1 MCSWSKL
8 PRLFNGD
15 TSVADSSSVI
25 VIAHRGASGE
35 RPEHTLESY
44 QRAIEQGAD
53 YIEPDLVMTR
63 DGVLI
68 ARHENEIGGTTDV
81 AQHPEF
87 AGRRRTQVIDGETMT
102 GWFTEDFT
110 LAEIKTLRARE
121 RLPALRAANCAFD
134 GRFSVPTFEEIMQ
147 LVQSAGRT
155 RSDRSRVG
163 LYPETKHPA
172 HFQKLGLALERPVLE
187 TLCAPWLRR
196 ARIAGL
202 HPVLRSGQFAATARD
217 DPAAAG
223 TAPGA
228 RVGDVARIAEY
239 ADCIGIGKMLAMPAS
254 VAEAHAQGLKVH
266 VWTFRAENEFLPDDL
281 KIGQS
286 PAAHG
291 DLRGEI
297 DSLSGARHRRLFHR
311 FPRHR
316 RRGTRRVGAVRPALH
331 LGGPPRAPAGHRH
344 QFPRKQRARP
354 VVVAGLAL
362 QLQAVVAIRAR
373 HVLRIFLGVDLAR
386 HSPRSRA
393 PRLGRSWTST
403 LAVSAPRGTAR
414 TDGGAAPRRA
424 PALSEDSCARC
435 APAALF
441 DMSLICRIIRSR
453 VTAGSRRTPA
463 GARVAASGGG
473 EQ

>member
-8 PRLFNGD
+8 PRLLNGD
-15 TSVADSSSVI
+15 TFVADSSSVI

-81 AQHPEF
+81 ARHPEF
-87 AGRRRTQVIDGETMT
+87 ADRRRTQVIDGETMT

-147 LVQSAGRT
+147 LAQSASRT
-155 RSDRSRVG
+155 RPDSSRIG

-187 TLCAPWLRR
+187 TLERHGYAERGSPVFIQSFDPGNLRQLR
-196 ARIAGL
+196 AMTPLPLVQLLEHEI
-202 HPVLRSGQFAATARD
+202 
-217 DPAAAG
+217 
-223 TAPGA
+223 
-228 RVGDVARIAEY
+228 GDVPRIAEY
-239 ADCIGIGKMLAMPAS
+239 ADCIGIAKTLATPAS

-281 KIGQS
+281 RIGQS

-291 DLRGEI
+291 DLRSEI
-297 DSLSGARHRRLFHR
+297 ARYLALGIDGFFTD
-311 FPRHR
+311 FPAI
-316 RRGTRRVGAVRPALH
+316 GVAVRDAW
-331 LGGPPRAPAGHRH
+331 
-344 QFPRKQRARP
+344 AR
-354 VVVAGLAL
+354 
-362 QLQAVVAIRAR
+362 
-373 HVLRIFLGVDLAR
+373 
-386 HSPRSRA
+386 
-393 PRLGRSWTST
+393 
-403 LAVSAPRGTAR
+403 
-414 TDGGAAPRRA
+414 
-424 PALSEDSCARC
+424 
-435 APAALF
+435 
-441 DMSLICRIIRSR
+441 
-453 VTAGSRRTPA
+453 
-463 GARVAASGGG
+463 
-473 EQ
+473 